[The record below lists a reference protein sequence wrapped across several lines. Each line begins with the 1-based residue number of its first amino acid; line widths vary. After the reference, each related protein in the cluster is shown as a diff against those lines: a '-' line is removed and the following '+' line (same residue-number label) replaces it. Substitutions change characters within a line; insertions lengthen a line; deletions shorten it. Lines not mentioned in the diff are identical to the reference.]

1 MRILY
6 FVLYLNFIS
15 INCSNKLLD
24 LCSCKRSLY
33 LHIDCIII
41 AEKGRCICE
50 THCLRTNFNYTIKNR
65 KKVTCGQLTITMQY
79 AQNRAKEN
87 DNN

>member
-41 AEKGRCICE
+41 ADTLSQNKFQLYNKKPEK
-50 THCLRTNFNYTIKNR
+50 K
-65 KKVTCGQLTITMQY
+65 
-79 AQNRAKEN
+79 
-87 DNN
+87 